1 MIAKNE
7 KMGIEE
13 TGRIV
18 RYKYFDEILQKTN
31 SNKIA
36 IAHNKND
43 KVETI
48 IMHLL
53 RGSGVSGLKGIEP
66 IREGKYIKPLIE
78 CDRKEIEEYCE
89 KNNLQPKIDKTNFEN
104 DCTRNKIRNIVIPY
118 IKEQFNPNIIETI
131 TRLSEV
137 VTNEDEYI
145 EKLAYKEYSKILIDQ
160 NKEKIELKLK
170 EFNILDN
177 VIKNRIILIATKKLF
192 GSTQGIEMVNI
203 QDIIKLCNNNIGNKF
218 LMPNKNLKILIKD
231 KKIHFIKN
239 SWNP

>member
-1 MIAKNE
+1 
-7 KMGIEE
+7 
-13 TGRIV
+13 
-18 RYKYFDEILQKTN
+18 
-31 SNKIA
+31 
-36 IAHNKND
+36 
-43 KVETI
+43 
-48 IMHLL
+48 MHLL

-239 SWNP
+239 S